1 MSMKTTETAPV
12 RIEIHGRVPDGS
24 RELAAAKVGPVLRL
38 AAEPVL
44 SARVMLAVAADPAVA
59 RPAFAQVTVDVNGRI
74 VRAQAAEQTMRAA
87 IERMAARLRVRLDRA
102 ARNWAAL
109 RGTVPTKEPGEWR
122 HQSIPAHR
130 PAYFPRPSEE
140 RDVIRHASYAGGRE
154 SPEEAAAELDLLDY
168 DFHLFTERSTGQDSV
183 IYRTT
188 SGHRL
193 AMALPELG
201 RLGPVP
207 GSVTVSKLPAPRL
220 TVEEAAERLG
230 AMGPPFLFFIDTDTG
245 RGSLIYHRYDGHYG
259 LIRPASER
267 D

>member
-1 MSMKTTETAPV
+1 MSMKTTEAAPV
-12 RIEIHGRVPDGS
+12 RVEVHGRVPDGS

-44 SARVMLAVAADPAVA
+44 AARVMLAVAADPAVA
-59 RPAFAQVTVDVNGRI
+59 RPALAQITVDLNGRI
-74 VRAQAAEQTMRAA
+74 IRAHAAEQTMRTA
-87 IERMAARLRVRLDRA
+87 IDQMAARLPVRLGRA

-109 RGTVPTKEPGEWR
+109 RGTLPAREPGEWR

-130 PAYFPRPSEE
+130 PAYFPRPSGE
-140 RDVIRHASYAGGRE
+140 RDVVGHASYAGGRE
-154 SPEEAAAELDLLDY
+154 TPEEAADELDLLDY

-188 SGHRL
+188 GGYRL
-193 AMALPELG
+193 AMAHPKPG

-207 GSVTVSKLPAPRL
+207 GLMTVSRRPAPRL
-220 TVEEAAERLG
+220 TVQEAAERLE
-230 AMGPPFLFFIDTDTG
+230 AMGQPFVFFADIRTG

-259 LIRPASER
+259 LIRPAGEQ